1 MEENEQSVV
10 IQSDK
15 KGFGIAGLIL
25 GVVCIVWGL
34 CFGGFFSVGLRSD
47 VSVLRSNHRHRM

>member
-25 GVVCIVWGL
+25 GVVSIL
-34 CFGGFFSVGLRSD
+34 CCMFLVSSVESFP
-47 VSVLRSNHRHRM
+47 S